1 MSEPWFDANTFGTM
15 YGIIGGGVGGTLC
28 GVLGAIGGILAP
40 RGKGRRFVLGSMVF
54 FVVAGAVQLIIG
66 LIALASG
73 QPYGIWYPMVLCGVI
88 LVAVMGPLIPVV
100 RNRYAQVDQR
110 RIDAE
115 AIRRS

>member
-15 YGIIGGGVGGTLC
+15 YGIIGRGIGGTLC
-28 GVLGAIGGILAP
+28 GVLAP
-40 RGKGRRFVLGSMVF
+40 RGKGRRFVVGSMAF
-54 FVVAGAVQLIIG
+54 FLVAGAVQLIVG
-66 LIALASG
+66 LIALACR

-88 LVAVMGPLIPVV
+88 LVAVMGPLIPVI
-100 RNRYAQVDQR
+100 RTRYAQLDQR

>member
-15 YGIIGGGVGGTLC
+15 YGVIGGGVGGILC

-40 RGKGRRFVLGSMVF
+40 RGKGRRFVLGSMAVL
-54 FVVAGAVQLIIG
+54 VVAGAVQLVIG

-88 LVAVMGPLIPVV
+88 LVTVIAPLIPLV
-100 RNRYAQVDQR
+100 RTRYAQLDQR

-115 AIRRS
+115 AIRHS